1 MFKDFMILF
10 YTCMYKAQV
19 QGQIILVGGVKYI
32 LEKKK
37 KYIYFSTLPP
47 LKFDRAVKRSKVNL
61 LPSFEQTW

>member
-32 LEKKK
+32 LKKK
-37 KYIYFSTLPP
+37 KKKKKKIFFNFAST
-47 LKFDRAVKRSKVNL
+47 
-61 LPSFEQTW
+61 EI